1 MLYCKNLWLSLNQ
14 SRFISFLVITLN
26 MQNTHPGRSIS
37 FCRCRSLVFRPIFT
51 TGILLFF
58 LLMKRNSASIS
69 LFLFVSEA
77 AHNGEWINSVQSL
90 GVIVRHINA
99 GPDLHFS
106 KTLALHSVISI
117 NPFAQKK
124 CFWFHSL
131 SFSFEKH
138 NFVANWRLLLQDL
151 SLVHVHSASC
161 LWAGTTIST
170 FQLEPTSGCA
180 CSAPAN
186 SRWRKSSVWFLKRV
200 WLIPR
205 GSNARL

>member
-37 FCRCRSLVFRPIFT
+37 FCRCRSFVFRPIFT

-77 AHNGEWINSVQSL
+77 AHNGEWINSAQSL

-124 CFWFHSL
+124 MFLIPL
-131 SFSFEKH
+131 SQLFLRKTQFCRKLTPFASRPQLSSCPLGILPLGWDD
-138 NFVANWRLLLQDL
+138 NFNVSIRADLRLRLLRT
-151 SLVHVHSASC
+151 
-161 LWAGTTIST
+161 GK
-170 FQLEPTSGCA
+170 F
-180 CSAPAN
+180 
-186 SRWRKSSVWFLKRV
+186 
-200 WLIPR
+200 
-205 GSNARL
+205 